1 MGRRPGSVEDMVA
14 TMKANP
20 LAHDLDHV
28 LARTGGL
35 WDDLRGA
42 RVFMTGGTGFF
53 GCWLLETFL
62 WARACLGVDASVVVL
77 TRDPKGFSRKVPHLT
92 NHPAIMLHEG
102 DVRSFT
108 FASGDYSHVIHLAT
122 DALAARDNDA
132 RLRKFDTIAEG
143 TRRALEFA
151 RHCGARR
158 FLMTSSGAIY
168 GRQPADLTHVPEEYA
183 GAPDPS
189 DATQAGAE
197 AKRAAEALCAVY
209 ADERLQPTIA
219 RCFAFVGP
227 YLPLDVHFAIGNF
240 IGDAL
245 HGGPIRIAGDG
256 TPYRSYLYASDLV
269 IWLLTILLRGQT
281 MRPYN
286 VGSDASVSIAEL
298 AHAVAKRFEP
308 EPAVHTARIPSP
320 GAAPERYVPSTARI
334 SRELGVDVTVDLD
347 EAITRTVEWY
357 KGRMV
362 SGHPVRH
369 EPA

>member
-1 MGRRPGSVEDMVA
+1 M
-14 TMKANP
+14 TTNP
-20 LAHDLDHV
+20 LARDLDHV
-28 LARTGGL
+28 LDRTGAL
-35 WDDLRGA
+35 WEDLRGA
-42 RVFMTGGTGFF
+42 RVFLTGGTGFF
-53 GCWLLETFL
+53 GCWLLETLL
-62 WARACLGVDASVVVL
+62 WANDHRKLGASATVL
-77 TRDPKGFSRKVPHLT
+77 TRNGHAFNQKAPHLASHQAVT
-92 NHPAIMLHEG
+92 LRDGDIRTFSFPEG
-102 DVRSFT
+102 TFT
-108 FASGDYSHVIHLAT
+108 HVIHAAT
-122 DALAARDNDA
+122 DAEAALDNDA

-143 TRRALEFA
+143 TRRTLEFA

-158 FLMTSSGAIY
+158 FLMTSSGAVY
-168 GRQPADLTHVPEEYA
+168 GRQPADLAHVPEEYG

-227 YLPLDVHFAIGNF
+227 YLPLDAQFAAGNF

-256 TPYRSYLYASDLV
+256 TPYRSYLYAPDLV

-286 VGSDASVSIAEL
+286 VGSDVCVTIAEL
-298 AHAVAKRFEP
+298 ADAVARRFAP
-308 EPAVHTARIPSP
+308 EPTVEIATVPVS
-320 GAAPERYVPSTARI
+320 GVAPERYVPSVMRI
-334 SRELGVDVTVDLD
+334 SRELGVEVTVDFD

-357 KGRMV
+357 QGR
-362 SGHPVRH
+362 
-369 EPA
+369 PA